1 MQTQIMNTSEKRDY
15 IAPHSV
21 TIEVKYERPIAGAD
35 SQGAQ
40 GGTETQGGGR
50 EIPVFRNGEWQNT

>member
-40 GGTETQGGGR
+40 GGTEQQGGGR
-50 EIPVFRNGEWQNT
+50 ETPAFPGNEW